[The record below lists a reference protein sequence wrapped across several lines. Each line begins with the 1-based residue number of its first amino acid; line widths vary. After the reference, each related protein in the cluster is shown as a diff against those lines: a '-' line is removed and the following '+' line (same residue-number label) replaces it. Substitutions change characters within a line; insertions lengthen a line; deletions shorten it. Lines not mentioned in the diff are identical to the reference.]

1 MPNYTCPSWSQG
13 ASCLLGM
20 SACVFLTPIFL
31 QITRLAVRETFL
43 EGSAG
48 PKGQGGTGLRRKEGA
63 LALPFSVLPSP
74 EMQSLIVLQ
83 LQFTVGLT
91 QDLAPCVLRPNPVSD
106 THSDLRS
113 SFSCPSSNF
122 PGCLASG
129 TWMVASKSLCNRK
142 QHLHPR
148 GLCSQGTSVQRWE
161 HRPIS
166 CVRDERLLWLESSP
180 GPCGGWEARIMV
192 TLGISRS
199 KASEPTPLENS
210 QGTRLGN
217 SALPQQFLQPTV
229 LLWASNFISP
239 SLSSLICKTRVPIS
253 RGGWK
258 DSVR

>member
-43 EGSAG
+43 ESSAG

-113 SFSCPSSNF
+113 SFHAQVQISQVVLPPAPGWWQVKVSATGSSTSIPEAFAVRAPRCKGGSTDPFPVSGMSAFCGLSPAQVHAGDGRRGLWSLWGSAGPKPPSPHLWRTARAQGWGIRLCPSNSSNLPCYF
-122 PGCLASG
+122 GPVILSLRALVPSFVKHGC
-129 TWMVASKSLCNRK
+129 
-142 QHLHPR
+142 
-148 GLCSQGTSVQRWE
+148 
-161 HRPIS
+161 
-166 CVRDERLLWLESSP
+166 
-180 GPCGGWEARIMV
+180 
-192 TLGISRS
+192 
-199 KASEPTPLENS
+199 
-210 QGTRLGN
+210 
-217 SALPQQFLQPTV
+217 
-229 LLWASNFISP
+229 P
-239 SLSSLICKTRVPIS
+239 SLGVVGKIQ
-253 RGGWK
+253 
-258 DSVR
+258 

>member
-48 PKGQGGTGLRRKEGA
+48 PKGQGGTGLKRKEGA

-180 GPCGGWEARIMV
+180 GPCGGWEAWIMV
-192 TLGISRS
+192 TLGSAGPKPPSPHLWRTARAQGWGIRLCPS
-199 KASEPTPLENS
+199 NS
-210 QGTRLGN
+210 SNLPCYFGPVILSLR
-217 SALPQQFLQPTV
+217 ALVPSFV
-229 LLWASNFISP
+229 KHGCP
-239 SLSSLICKTRVPIS
+239 SLGVVGKIQ
-253 RGGWK
+253 
-258 DSVR
+258 